1 MINSVGYR
9 RVSKN
14 RPCSICG
21 KPDWCSTTATET
33 ISFCAR
39 STTNADRISPHG
51 WGVFYDHDPGL
62 QLARPF
68 RPIPARK
75 KFAHSPALAPPEITD
90 RVYRKLIEL
99 SPASSSDEIVCG
111 RGGLRDRGV
120 LDHANYGSFP
130 KTVRG
135 RDALVGK
142 LVQAFAGDRALFP
155 LSFSG
160 VPGFWRDED
169 GETRLGSRK
178 DSVEDLMLIPF
189 IGFDGRI
196 RACQIRFM
204 KFVSNR
210 SGRYIWL
217 SSSNERTGCGSGA
230 PLHHACPHSASNEP
244 VLVTEG
250 ALKAA
255 TAQRFLI
262 DRYVVGNSGVATS
275 HREIIGTARGRPLEI
290 AFDLDSFTNPH
301 VARALA
307 ALVRL
312 RYSDQAS
319 FGYGDGVR
327 IVVWDGSM
335 KGIDEALLAQVPLLH
350 LSVPEWLKRLS
361 PKCLGEATRQLA
373 PLTQ

>member
-1 MINSVGYR
+1 MINSFGYR
-9 RVSKN
+9 RVSKK
-14 RPCSICG
+14 RPCCICG
-21 KPDWCSTTATET
+21 KPDWCSTTATGS

-51 WGVFYDHDPGL
+51 WGVFYDYVPRL
-62 QLARPF
+62 QSKRPF

-75 KFAHSPALAPPEITD
+75 KFAHSPALAPPEIRD

-99 SPASSSDEIVCG
+99 SPASSSDEIVFG

-135 RDALVGK
+135 RDTLVGK
-142 LVQAFAGDRALFP
+142 LVEAFAGDRESVP
-155 LSFSG
+155 TSFSG

-169 GETRLGSRK
+169 RETRLGSRK

-189 IGFDGRI
+189 VGSDGRI
-196 RACQIRFM
+196 RACQIRCM

-230 PLHHACPHSASNEP
+230 PLHHARPRSRSNEP

-327 IVVWDGSM
+327 IVVWDGSV

-361 PKCLGEATRQLA
+361 PQCLGEANRHLA
-373 PLTQ
+373 PTTR

>member
-39 STTNADRISPHG
+39 STMNADRISPHG
-51 WGVFYDHDPGL
+51 WGVFYDHVPGFQSKRAFGPL
-62 QLARPF
+62 PT
-68 RPIPARK
+68 RK
-75 KFAHSPALAPPEITD
+75 KIVVTPALAPPVVRD
-90 RVYRKLIEL
+90 QVYRKLIEL
-99 SPASSSDEIVCG
+99 SPASSSHEIISG
-111 RGGLRDRGV
+111 RGGLRDRSIF
-120 LDHANYGSFP
+120 DHANYGSLP
-130 KTVRG
+130 KSVR
-135 RDALVGK
+135 RRNMLVGN
-142 LVQAFAGDRALFP
+142 LVKAFAGDRERHP
-155 LSFSG
+155 ISFAG
-160 VPGFWRDED
+160 VPGFWKDKN
-169 GETRLGSRK
+169 GELRLWSRK

-189 IGFDGRI
+189 VGSDGLI

-204 KFVSNR
+204 RFVSNR

-217 SSSNERTGCGSGA
+217 SSSNKRTGCGSGA
-230 PLHHACPHSASNEP
+230 PLHHARPRSTSNEP

-327 IVVWDGSM
+327 IVVWDGPI

-350 LSVPEWLKRLS
+350 LSVTEWLKRLS